1 LMVRPVRMTLPYE
14 AVVTIDLRRKSRT
27 AGSLRRTRPS
37 LALDHRGP
45 SLSAPPLTAPNVGT
59 PEEEPRAVEKILL
72 TPEEAAEAL
81 NISRTKV
88 FELLHMQTLKS
99 VKIGKSRRIPT
110 EAVREFV
117 ACLTGE

>member
-1 LMVRPVRMTLPYE
+1 MDKL
-14 AVVTIDLRRKSRT
+14 
-27 AGSLRRTRPS
+27 
-37 LALDHRGP
+37 
-45 SLSAPPLTAPNVGT
+45 
-59 PEEEPRAVEKILL
+59 LL
-72 TPEEAAEAL
+72 TPEEVAEAL

-88 FELLHMQTLKS
+88 FELLQADALRS